1 MWHFLSKNLHVCV
14 YEHLC
19 RSQKTNYGSCLLLS
33 TMYALRWSSGRL
45 AWQRQPLPPEPSCQS
60 YCDIFTPAPVSCCAP
75 LCPLWPW
82 LSPTIQ
88 LITSSWLY
96 PALLIPFLL
105 SCPAS
110 LYVFLSLTPLPS
122 PPDACLLLYS
132 ETNLSVCVPRSIICS
147 RVGGV

>member
-1 MWHFLSKNLHVCV
+1 MWHFLSKNLHVRV
-14 YEHLC
+14 YEHLR

-33 TMYALRWSSGRL
+33 TMYALGWSSGRL
-45 AWQRQPLPPEPSCQS
+45 AWQQRPLPPELSCQS

-88 LITSSWLY
+88 PITSSWLY
-96 PALLIPFLL
+96 PCPSHSL
-105 SCPAS
+105 SAVMSCIS
-110 LYVFLSLTPLPS
+110 ICLSES

-147 RVGGV
+147 RVDGV